1 MFLKTFYSICI
12 FSLTVM
18 WNICTV
24 KPCTISITSLL
35 FPTPQTLKSFLCET
49 ADYKKKKSLLYCSDN
64 TISIKK
70 NIFNGKQFLFVVPFN
85 LTGSLKCFKSWAVGW
100 FRIYLICLSIL
111 ILTGVVFELSTVAN
125 LQSPSAANLATLQSY
140 RPLLSDYGPPSLGFS
155 QVTTKLTAYPS
166 S

>member
-49 ADYKKKKSLLYCSDN
+49 ADYKKKKACFTALIIQFPL
-64 TISIKK
+64 KK